1 MIQDAPKY
9 RLVSTELLKLLMKR
23 TGTGNAVTGRRLSKE
38 TRVAHGTIGMLLT
51 GARDTVSATSAQAI
65 AQRLGVDLLVL
76 WVPVERADSSTPR
89 LRLTDTA

>member
-9 RLVSTELLKLLMKR
+9 RLVSTDLLKLLMQR
-23 TGTGNAVTGRRLSKE
+23 TGTGSAVSGRRLAQDAG
-38 TRVAHGTIGMLLT
+38 VAHGTVGMLLT
-51 GARDTVSATSAQAI
+51 GARDTVSATTAQAI

-76 WVPVERADSSTPR
+76 WVPAERAASTRPH

>member
-9 RLVSTELLKLLMKR
+9 RLVNTDLLKLLMKR
-23 TGTGNAVTGRRLSKE
+23 TGTGDAVSVRGLAQGAG
-38 TRVAHGTIGMLLT
+38 VASGTVGMLLT
-51 GARDTVSATSAQAI
+51 GARDTVSATTAQAI

-76 WVPVERADSSTPR
+76 WVPAERADSSTPH